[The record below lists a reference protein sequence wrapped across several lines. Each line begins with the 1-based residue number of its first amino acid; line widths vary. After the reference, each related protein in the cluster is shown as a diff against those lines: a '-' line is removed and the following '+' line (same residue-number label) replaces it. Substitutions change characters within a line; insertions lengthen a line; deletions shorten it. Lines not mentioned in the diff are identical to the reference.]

1 MTSQLKKRVKKIEEK
16 NDKSRNY
23 ETFTVGDSTLTV
35 GAFKEIMKL
44 INGKTRSL

>member
-16 NDKSRNY
+16 CEQSKDER
-23 ETFTVGDSTLTV
+23 TFTVGGSTLTA
-35 GAFKEIMKL
+35 GAFREILKL